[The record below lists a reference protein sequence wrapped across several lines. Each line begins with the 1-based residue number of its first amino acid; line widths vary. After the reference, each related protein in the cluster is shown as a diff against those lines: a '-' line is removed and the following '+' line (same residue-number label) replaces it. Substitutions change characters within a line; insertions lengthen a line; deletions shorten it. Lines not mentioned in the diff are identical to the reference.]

1 MPPRTLQFFPDSPY
15 RALVGVGGIGT
26 GIFFSLQGDHTLGR
40 NESRPAR
47 LLDVR
52 DYCKLHIITHYM
64 AALLGARPDG
74 SPFHILP
81 IGRVGDDDP
90 GHRVLGE
97 MELAGIDTRFVAIAE
112 DQPTLFSVCFQYP
125 DGSGGNLTTSE
136 SAASR
141 LSPEDVDISLPWFAA
156 QGSRCMALAAPE
168 ASLEVRDRLL
178 RVATPNRAF
187 RAGAFA
193 SAEVREASQR
203 GLFAL
208 LDLVCM
214 NEDEAG
220 TLIDQAFDR
229 EAPEAFLDRCAP
241 ALTSCN
247 PEVRIVVTAGRD
259 GAYAFADGVW
269 DHCPAPS
276 VPVASTAG
284 AGDALMGGILAAL
297 AVGIPFVRPGPAR
310 KTFASR
316 PLGSALDLGVLLAAC
331 TVTSPHTIHPGANL
345 DTLLTF
351 AGELG
356 VRFSDEIA
364 RYLPRNDQA

>member
-1 MPPRTLQFFPDSPY
+1 MPPRSLQFFADSPY

-26 GIFFSLQGDHTLGR
+26 GIFFALEGDHTLGR

-64 AALLGARPDG
+64 AVLLGACPGG

-90 GHRVLGE
+90 GHRVRGE
-97 MELAGIDTRFVAIAE
+97 MELAGIDTRFVAKIK

-125 DGSGGNLTTSE
+125 DGAGGNLTTSE
-136 SAASR
+136 SAASTLR
-141 LSPEDVDISLPWFAA
+141 PEDIDVCLPWLAA
-156 QGSRCMALAAPE
+156 HGTKCMALAAPE
-168 ASLEVRDRLL
+168 ASLEVRERLL
-178 RVATPNRAF
+178 RLATPYQAF
-187 RAGAFA
+187 RAGAFT

-220 TLIDQAFDR
+220 ALIDRIFEP
-229 EAPEAFLDRCAP
+229 EAPETFLDRCA
-241 ALTSCN
+241 AVLISSN
-247 PEVRIVVTAGRD
+247 PKVRITISAGRH
-259 GAYAFADGVW
+259 GAYAFANGAW
-269 DHCPAPS
+269 DHCPSPS

-297 AVGIPFVRPGPAR
+297 AVGIPFVSPGPAR
-310 KTFASR
+310 TTLSSR
-316 PLGSALDLGVLLAAC
+316 PLGSALDLGVLLAAY
-331 TVTSPHTIHPGANL
+331 TITSPHTIHPSANL
-345 DTLLTF
+345 ETLLTF
-351 AGELG
+351 AEELG
-356 VRFSDEIA
+356 ASFSREIA
-364 RYLPRNDQA
+364 RHLHRNERD

>member
-1 MPPRTLQFFPDSPY
+1 MPPRTLQFLAASPY

-26 GIFFSLQGDHTLGR
+26 GIFFALQGDHTLGR

-64 AALLGARPDG
+64 AVLLGARPG
-74 SPFHILP
+74 GLPFHILP
-81 IGRVGDDDP
+81 IGKVGDDDS

-97 MELAGIDTRFVAIAE
+97 MELAGIDTRFVAKVK

-125 DGSGGNLTTSE
+125 DGTGGNLTTSE

-141 LSPEDVDISLPWFAA
+141 LAPKDIDVCLPWLAA
-156 QGSRCMALAAPE
+156 HGGKCMALAAPE

-178 RVATPNRAF
+178 RAATPSRAF
-187 RAGAFA
+187 RAGAFT
-193 SAEVREASQR
+193 SSEVREASQR

-220 TLIDQAFDR
+220 TLIDQTFDR
-229 EAPEAFLDRCAP
+229 EAPQAFLDRCAEV
-241 ALTSCN
+241 LTSSN
-247 PEVRIVVTAGRD
+247 PEVWIMVSAGRH
-259 GAYAFADGVW
+259 GAYGFANGVW

-284 AGDALMGGILAAL
+284 AGDALMAGVLAAI
-297 AVGIPFVRPGPAR
+297 AVGIPFVQPGPAR
-310 KTFASR
+310 ETFASR
-316 PLGSALDLGVLLAAC
+316 PLGSALDLGVLLAAY
-331 TVTSPHTIHPGANL
+331 TVTSPHTIHPTANL
-345 DTLLTF
+345 ETLLTF
-351 AGELG
+351 ADELG
-356 VRFSDEIA
+356 ASFSDEIA
-364 RYLPRNDQA
+364 RHLRRDDRD